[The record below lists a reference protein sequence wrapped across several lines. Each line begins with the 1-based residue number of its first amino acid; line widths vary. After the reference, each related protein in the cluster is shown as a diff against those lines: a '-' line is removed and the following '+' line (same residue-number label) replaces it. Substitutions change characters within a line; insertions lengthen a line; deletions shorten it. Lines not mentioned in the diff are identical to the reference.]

1 MRKTKVDNII
11 LIPSLEPDMELIS
24 YVQKLK
30 AYGLTNI
37 IIVDDGSSEKY
48 QSIFKTLHNE
58 GCIILR
64 HAENR
69 GKGCALKTGLQ
80 YIKNNY
86 GHFSCVV
93 TADSDGQ
100 HASEDVDRLAEYS
113 SLHPNALILG
123 VRDFTSAGIPLKS
136 LLGNRF
142 SSVVFAALYGKY
154 LPDTQTGLRAFGPSA
169 LEFMLGIPGSRF
181 EYEIQAL
188 ISCVQFGI
196 PILTL
201 PIQCLY
207 FNENKGTHF
216 KPFRDSIQIIRILL
230 SYFIRFSFS
239 SMMSAVIDLGIAW
252 FLLDVFR
259 SAMQQQEFLRIFL
272 ATAIARVISTAM
284 NYLLNKY
291 FVFQR
296 KKTGTGSL
304 SRYLFLCVL
313 IIFLSSSGVFF
324 LTNLFRINDKV
335 GKVICDSVLFIL
347 SYRVQQRWVFAK
359 GGKNHDTE

>member
-1 MRKTKVDNII
+1 MIKSKFENII
-11 LIPSLEPDMELIS
+11 LIPSLEPDVKLIS

-37 IIVDDGSSEKY
+37 IIVDDGSGEEY
-48 QSIFKTLHNE
+48 QSIFKTLHND

-69 GKGCALKTGLQ
+69 GKGCALKTGFQ
-80 YIKNNY
+80 YIQSNCNY
-86 GHFSCVV
+86 FSSVV
-93 TADSDGQ
+93 TVDSDGQ
-100 HASEDVDRLAEYS
+100 HACEDVYRLAKYS
-113 SLHPNALILG
+113 YIHPNALILG
-123 VRDFTSAGIPLKS
+123 VRDFSNPEIPLKS

-142 SSVVFAALYGKY
+142 SSSLFAALYGRY

-169 LEFMLGIPGSRF
+169 LKFMLNIPGSRF
-181 EYEIQAL
+181 EYEIQVL
-188 ISCVQFGI
+188 ISCMQLGI

-201 PIQCLY
+201 PIQCIY

-216 KPFRDSIQIIRILL
+216 KPFRDSFQIVFILL

-239 SMMSAVIDLGIAW
+239 SLMSAVIDLGIAW

-259 SAMQQQEFLRIFL
+259 SVLPQQDFFRIFMS
-272 ATAIARVISTAM
+272 TTIARLISIAM
-284 NYLLNKY
+284 NYLLNKH

-304 SRYLFLCVL
+304 YRYLILCLL
-313 IIFLSSSGVFF
+313 IIFLSTSGVYLLTAVF
-324 LTNLFRINDKV
+324 LINEKV
-335 GKVICDSVLFIL
+335 GKVICDSLLFIL
-347 SYRVQQRWVFAK
+347 SYRVQQRWVFAR
-359 GGKNHDTE
+359 GGKKHDTE